1 MDLHVVCSDCGL
13 DRTCYVKVLP
23 ENNISLAVWLFC
35 SSDLS
40 IGETEH
46 YIILPT
52 PALLACLAAL
62 NTQTRNCFQRK
73 KKYKENLFLPPE

>member
-1 MDLHVVCSDCGL
+1 MDLHLVCSDCGL

-52 PALLACLAAL
+52 PALS
-62 NTQTRNCFQRK
+62 
-73 KKYKENLFLPPE
+73 